1 MVKKID
7 LPSPLSARDIVH
19 HLQKHVE
26 NDVFEIPMFWENYVA
41 GEIFK
46 AVHKERQRLND
57 YLELLD
63 KELEKY
69 LG

>member
-1 MVKKID
+1 MPKKIE
-7 LPSPLSARDIVH
+7 LPNQVSALTVIEH
-19 HLQKHVE
+19 IQNHLTHE
-26 NDVFEIPMFWENYVA
+26 VFNVPIFWDNYVA

-46 AVHKERQRLND
+46 AVHKERQNYD
-57 YLELLD
+57 TYLESLK